1 MLGQRFPK
9 AIFVNKMKQP
19 AHSVTDPELKRD
31 ASAIF
36 YVRKQRPEIRGESP
50 VRHLIR
56 DGLRKLCER
65 AVFVNRTAAIIMRR
79 RAGYSKRKSAAY
91 ENMSKQILQPATSCP
106 GKWTVH
112 TFRTEFDAAASPG
125 SLCPARDLSLRPVCA

>member
-1 MLGQRFPK
+1 MLGQRFPN
-9 AIFVNKMKQP
+9 ATFVNKMEYP
-19 AHSVTDPELKRD
+19 ALRVTETELKRD
-31 ASAIF
+31 ASARVS
-36 YVRKQRPEIRGESP
+36 VRKQGLDIQGESP
-50 VRHLIR
+50 VRHAIR
-56 DGLRKLCER
+56 DGLRKLCEK
-65 AVFVNRTAAIIMRR
+65 AVFVNRTAVIIMRR